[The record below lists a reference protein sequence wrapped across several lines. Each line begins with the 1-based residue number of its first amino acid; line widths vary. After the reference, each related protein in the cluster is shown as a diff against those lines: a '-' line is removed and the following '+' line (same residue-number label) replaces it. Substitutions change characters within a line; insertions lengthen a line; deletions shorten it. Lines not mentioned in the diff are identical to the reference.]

1 MPPLG
6 ARAAA
11 DPAPLEGR
19 LAGGARAWSD
29 TVAVADHVGRGAET
43 RSWVLWRRGRVP
55 IRTGEATGV
64 SIDAR
69 RHAMSRV
76 IAI

>member
-1 MPPLG
+1 MSPLS

-19 LAGGARAWSD
+19 LAGGARAGSRAL
-29 TVAVADHVGRGAET
+29 AVANHVGRGAET
-43 RSWVLWRRGRVP
+43 RSWVFWRRGRVP
-55 IRTGEATGV
+55 VRAGEAAGV

-76 IAI
+76 FAI